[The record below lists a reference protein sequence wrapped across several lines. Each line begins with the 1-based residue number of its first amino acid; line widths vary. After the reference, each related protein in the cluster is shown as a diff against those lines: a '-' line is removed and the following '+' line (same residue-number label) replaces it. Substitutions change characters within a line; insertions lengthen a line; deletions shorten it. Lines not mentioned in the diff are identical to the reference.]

1 MFEFLRVG
9 VTLGARFAQPWT
21 HGEMVVQPGTVPAV
35 RLFNPVLNETVLL
48 GLGEAGP
55 VVQSFAVQ
63 GNARVGVS
71 VGGVAGSLPVDMITA
86 AQGAGGMTGFLQ
98 PGAPVQ
104 AQAVEMI
111 AVEVAG
117 QSYLLAARHSGS
129 GVESF
134 RIGAGGALTPVS
146 VAADAGAF
154 ALAGVVA
161 LARAQVGGVS
171 YVFAGSGVEHGITT
185 LIVGATGAL
194 TRGAVT
200 GQAQGVPMQ
209 GITALQTVEAFGATW
224 LVAAAAGS
232 SSLTVFRVGSGGALM
247 PVDHV
252 FDELGTRFQG
262 VTALDV
268 VVRGD
273 WVFVLAAGADEG
285 LTLFAL
291 TPGGRLVHLTSL
303 ADRAD
308 LGLANISA
316 LRGVVVG
323 DSLQVMVLSGAEA
336 GVTQFSL
343 PLAGLG
349 VPGRVGAAGRDLIL
363 DGAGADVLTGGAGG
377 DLFVMRADG
386 LRDVITDFDPALD
399 RIDLTGWPFFRHAGQ
414 LAVTVTATGAVLRFA
429 GEELEIRTAS
439 GRPLTVA
446 EVMALEFG
454 RNGRVLFD
462 PAPVIEDPPDP
473 DPPDPDPPPDPVG
486 TGVNLSGRAGAD
498 RLEGGGGNDTLNG
511 RGGADT
517 MLGGAGNDALIGG
530 NGDDLLSGGEGADSL
545 SGDSGDNRLFGGA
558 GNDSLVG
565 AEGRDALFGEDG
577 DDTVLGGAGA
587 NTLDGGAGDDRLIG
601 GDDAEVLEGGDG
613 ADAIEAGGGHD
624 TARGGAG
631 HDQILGGPGEDALW
645 GGSGDDRLEGG
656 AGNDSLFGEAGN
668 DRLIG
673 GDGLDQLDGG
683 DGDDWLEGGEGED
696 VFVDGAG
703 NDTILAGAGNEVIR
717 AGAGDDSVLGE
728 AGNDDLAGGLGD
740 DLLFGGLGND
750 SLFGEAGNDR
760 LIGGDG
766 LDRLDGGEGDDRLE
780 GGEGEDVFVDGAGND
795 TILAGAG
802 NEVIR
807 AGLGDDSIL
816 GEAGNDFIAGS
827 LGDDLLFGGAGE
839 DALFGQAGNDRLFGG
854 DGADR
859 LIGSLGDDWLEGG
872 DGVDVFN
879 DGAGDDTIL
888 AGAGDEVIRAR
899 LGNDSVLGEAGNDRL
914 AGGAGNDLL
923 FGGTGTDTLFGQ
935 LGNDRLSGG
944 EGEDGLYGGTGND
957 TLAGQEGADFLAGE
971 AGNDRLDGGIGRDT
985 LSGGTGADVFVFSSF
1000 RGWERDLVTDFVP
1013 GQDRLELQGVAGMA
1027 GLALRDVTI
1036 GGVRMAEVAVGG
1048 HLIRLEGVAVRD
1060 LDAGDFLFL

>member
-1 MFEFLRVG
+1 VGEGVVFEFLRVG

-21 HGEMVVQPGTVPAV
+21 HGEIVVQPGTVPTV

-98 PGAPVQ
+98 PGAPMQ

-134 RIGAGGALTPVS
+134 RIGAGGTLTPVS

-194 TRGAVT
+194 TRGPVT

-232 SSLTVFRVGSGGALM
+232 SSLTVFRVGAGGVLV

-336 GVTQFSL
+336 GVTQLSL

-462 PAPVIEDPPDP
+462 PAPVIEEPPDPDPDPPDP

-498 RLEGGGGNDTLNG
+498 RLEGGSGNDTLNG

-517 MLGGAGNDALIGG
+517 LLGGAGNDALIGG
-530 NGDDLLSGGEGADSL
+530 NGDDLLSGGDGADGL

-601 GDDAEVLEGGDG
+601 GDDADVLEGGDG

-631 HDQILGGPGEDALW
+631 HDQILGGLGEDALW

-656 AGNDSLFGEAGN
+656 A
-668 DRLIG
+668 
-673 GDGLDQLDGG
+673 
-683 DGDDWLEGGEGED
+683 
-696 VFVDGAG
+696 
-703 NDTILAGAGNEVIR
+703 
-717 AGAGDDSVLGE
+717 
-728 AGNDDLAGGLGD
+728 
-740 DLLFGGLGND
+740 GND

-854 DGADR
+854 DGADW

-957 TLAGQEGADFLAGE
+957 TLAGQEGGDFLAGE

-985 LSGGTGADVFVFSSF
+985 LSGGSGADVFVFSSF